1 MLTRFELSDRLTG
14 RGTVHGICPAMPYG
28 GLGMG
33 VGLTTLAMFIATPQ
47 LDMPDRNEGFVVPED
62 HLLTWVLPS
71 PNFDMQ
77 RLLLAP

>member
-1 MLTRFELSDRLTG
+1 
-14 RGTVHGICPAMPYG
+14 
-28 GLGMG
+28 MG